1 MKWQD
6 KGIVVSL
13 KKYGENSLILNLF
26 TENHGLHAGLVK
38 YSNSKKNRSVF
49 QIGNIFNIEWTG
61 RLEDQLGYY
70 KTEIENTISHYII
83 NNHLKIDALITQTSL
98 INKLLADRQVH
109 SSLFLE
115 TLNFIFCINKNEK
128 FWIEKYIK
136 WELKFLS
143 ELGFGLDL
151 NNCAVTGSTN
161 NLQFVSPKSG
171 RAVSLNGAGKWKK
184 KLFPLPNFFLT
195 KNINNHDKSEL
206 LKGIN
211 ITTYFLNQ
219 YVSSIG
225 LKLPDIRDRF
235 TNKLLNLNEYSKSDN

>member
-6 KGIVVSL
+6 KGIIVSIQ
-13 KKYGENSLILNLF
+13 KYGENSLILIFF
-26 TENHGLHAGLVK
+26 TENHGLHSGLIK
-38 YSNSKKNRSVF
+38 YSNSKKNRSIF
-49 QIGNIFNIEWTG
+49 QIGNTFNIEWTG

-70 KTEIENTISHYII
+70 KTEIQNSISHNVM
-83 NNHLKIDALITQTSL
+83 NNPLKIDALITQSSL

-115 TLNFIFCINKNEK
+115 TIDFILDINKNEK

-151 NNCAVTGSTN
+151 TNCAVTGSTD
-161 NLQFVSPKSG
+161 NLEFVSPKSG
-171 RAVSLNGAGKWKK
+171 RAVSVNGAGKWKN
-184 KLFPLPNFFLT
+184 KLFPLPKFFLN
-195 KNINNHDKSEL
+195 NINSDDKNEI

-211 ITTYFLNQ
+211 ITSFFLNR
-219 YVSSIG
+219 YVNSIG

-235 TNKLLNLNEYSKSDN
+235 TNKLLDLNDYYK